1 MRNFDSDVAK
11 RTKEVEDFNKKLEK
25 EQQVFDE
32 IQESLKGK
40 KSIYSWVS
48 RTVKKL
54 KF

>member
-11 RTKEVEDFNKKLEK
+11 RSKEVEDFIKKLDK

-40 KSIYSWVS
+40 VDFNSYS
-48 RTVKKL
+48 L
-54 KF
+54 LNQ